1 MFGRQSTH
9 ITNLLFSILFVLNEY
24 LIFQLWFFPFLNFD
38 YNRFKKGVA
47 IKSSHAINALVF
59 LKGHRCE
66 NCGLT
71 SWMNQPISLEVH
83 HVDGDY
89 LNNDIDNLKLLCPN
103 CHSLT
108 DNYRGK
114 NINSGIKSISDNEFV
129 EALKNSPN
137 IRQALKRVGLTAK
150 GGNYQRAR
158 ELILTYNID
167 HLMKEQFNNQ
177 FE

>member
-1 MFGRQSTH
+1 M
-9 ITNLLFSILFVLNEY
+9 
-24 LIFQLWFFPFLNFD
+24 
-38 YNRFKKGVA
+38 
-47 IKSSHAINALVF
+47 VF